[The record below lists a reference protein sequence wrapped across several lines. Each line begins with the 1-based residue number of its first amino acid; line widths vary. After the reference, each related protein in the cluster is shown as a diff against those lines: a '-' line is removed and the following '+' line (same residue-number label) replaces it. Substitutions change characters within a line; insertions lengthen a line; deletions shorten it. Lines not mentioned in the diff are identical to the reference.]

1 MRIVPIQD
9 ARSESELEPET
20 VQAPRE
26 PTQRCQRWMCIL
38 WPAFLVAGIAEG
50 IFFTLFDPEDLH
62 LFGATLELS
71 RTAIYTIG
79 FFAFWAI
86 GVLAAAGTLLL
97 RETSRVE

>member
-9 ARSESELEPET
+9 APSEPDQILVAAE
-20 VQAPRE
+20 APQWR
-26 PTQRCQRWMCIL
+26 QRLMCIL

-62 LFGATLELS
+62 LFGATVDLS

-79 FFAFWAI
+79 FFAFWAL
-86 GVLAAAGTLLL
+86 GALASAGTLLL
-97 RETSRVE
+97 RETTHPD